1 MTSFSF
7 LFRRKEKQK
16 EAKRKEKPDKNNNN
30 KIPTE
35 TDNFIIFVGLFFSL
49 CFFLLFFSPEKKR
62 ERREGTPC
70 PGGAA
75 FSPQNTL
82 PYL

>member
-30 KIPTE
+30 KIPTG
-35 TDNFIIFVGLFFSL
+35 TDNFIILKERVSRSFYYFSNSSYVVCSTSRMAL
-49 CFFLLFFSPEKKR
+49 SWL
-62 ERREGTPC
+62 
-70 PGGAA
+70 A
-75 FSPQNTL
+75 
-82 PYL
+82 